1 MGKFTDFTKKVTK
14 KVTTII
20 KDEIKERQKFRIEV
34 VELSN
39 KELKELAINKGQPY
53 EDEYI
58 KRMESKKRLEESLN
72 KI

>member
-58 KRMESKKRLEESLN
+58 KRMKSKKRLEESLN